1 MSTTEFS
8 HTNEPIHNIGEQTDT
23 GKQIDTGKQTSSD
36 KAQLETIA
44 LEKIAPEPVE
54 LEIIYRDDYFVAV
67 NKPAG
72 MLVHRSWLD
81 RHETQFVM
89 QTLRD
94 QIGQHVFP
102 LHRLDRPTSGVL
114 LFALSS
120 DIASKTAP
128 MFADHQFVKTYHAIV
143 RGWIETGE
151 RLDYPLK
158 KEQDKIADKFASKEV
173 EAQSAITDYQPLAKV
188 EVPHSTGRF
197 PTSRFCL
204 VKMQPLTG
212 RKHQLRRHMAHLRHP
227 IIGDT
232 SHGDGKQNR
241 LFREVYQ
248 AQRLMLHA
256 SQLEFNHPFTQ
267 APVVIKA
274 GLDEVWVKLVEEFGW
289 SGCFG

>member
-1 MSTTEFS
+1 MSEEDLI
-8 HTNEPIHNIGEQTDT
+8 NEATPSI
-23 GKQIDTGKQTSSD
+23 
-36 KAQLETIA
+36 
-44 LEKIAPEPVE
+44 E
-54 LEIIYRDDYFVAV
+54 LEIIYQDEYLIAV

-120 DIASKTAP
+120 EVAKTCAP
-128 MFADHQFVKTYHAIV
+128 LFSEHHIEKTYYAVV
-143 RGWIETGE
+143 RGWLEEGG

-158 KEQDKIADKFASKEV
+158 KERDKVADKHASLE
-173 EAQSAITDYQPLAKV
+173 ENIQEAITDYQPLAKV
-188 EVPHSTGRF
+188 ELPYSTGRF
-197 PTSRFCL
+197 PTTRFSL
-204 VKMQPLTG
+204 VEMKPLTG

-232 SHGDGKQNR
+232 SHGDGKQNKI
-241 LFREVYQ
+241 FRDHLD
-248 AQRLMLHA
+248 ARRLMLHA
-256 SQLEFNHPFTQ
+256 ASLSFVHPITEENIE
-267 APVVIKA
+267 IKA
-274 GLDEVWVKLVEEFGW
+274 GFDEIWLRLMAEFGW
-289 SGCFG
+289 DLASLDLLE